1 MFDELN
7 KQLAGKSILLLGIG
21 NRLRGDDAVGSLL
34 IERLQGRVD
43 IPMIDAGDVPE
54 NYLGPIEEAGAD
66 LVLIVDAAE
75 MGGNIGDVA
84 LFDIEQVQGK
94 SVSTHTANLGLLFKV
109 MPPDNRP
116 KVIVLGIQPG
126 NIEFGQGLSDLVRAT
141 MESLT
146 EMLVASLNERT
157 HD

>member
-75 MGGNIGDVA
+75 IGGNIGDVA